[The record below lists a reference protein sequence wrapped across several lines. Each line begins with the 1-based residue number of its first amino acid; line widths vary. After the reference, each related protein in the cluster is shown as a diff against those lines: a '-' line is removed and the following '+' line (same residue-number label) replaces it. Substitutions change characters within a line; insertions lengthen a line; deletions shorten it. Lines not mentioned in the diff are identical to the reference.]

1 MVEPLLQIRNL
12 KIRIQHGEERGYPV
26 NDVSYDLCA
35 NETLGIVG
43 ESGSGKSMHVLAM
56 LGLLPRG
63 LIVES
68 GEILFAGRDLLKM
81 SPQELRN
88 VRGNDIGVVFQDPMT
103 SLNPVLTIG
112 RQISEV
118 LVRHRRLDWT
128 TARSKARELLELV
141 GIPDAER
148 RMRSFPFQFSGGM
161 RQRVMIAIALA
172 CEPRLLI
179 ADEATTALDVTI
191 QAQVIDLIRSLKDR
205 FGMSILW
212 ITHDIG
218 VVAGFAETVQVMYAG
233 QIMERGPVRSVFY
246 NTANAYTWS
255 LLRSLPRSDQA
266 ADEPLYQIPGQP
278 PNPFRLARGDPFAD
292 RNPFATP
299 RCFEERPVLR
309 PVGDVEGHEVAAWY
323 DLKTRIKE
331 TGGGHDPS

>member
-1 MVEPLLQIRNL
+1 MAEPLFRIRNL
-12 KIRIQHGEERGYPV
+12 KIRIQNGGETGYPV
-26 NDVSYDLCA
+26 NDISYDLCE

-63 LIVES
+63 LAVES
-68 GEILFAGRDLLKM
+68 GEIVFAGRDLLKM
-81 SPQELRN
+81 NAQELRN
-88 VRGNDIGVVFQDPMT
+88 VRGKEIGIVFQDPMT
-103 SLNPVLTIG
+103 SLNPVLTVG

-118 LVRHRRLDWT
+118 LVRHKRLDWRS
-128 TARSKARELLELV
+128 ARARARELLELV

-148 RMRSFPFQFSGGM
+148 RMRAFPFQFSGGM
-161 RQRVMIAIALA
+161 RQRVMIATALA

-191 QAQVIDLIRSLKDR
+191 QAQVIDLIRSLKER
-205 FGMSILW
+205 FGMSVLW

-246 NTANAYTWS
+246 NPASAYTWS
-255 LLRSLPRSDQA
+255 LLKSLPRPDQVA
-266 ADEPLYQIPGQP
+266 GEPLYQIPGQP
-278 PNPFRLARGDPFAD
+278 PNPFRLAKGDPFAE

-299 RCFEERPVLR
+299 RCFEERPALR
-309 PVGDVEGHEVAAWY
+309 PVGDVQGHEVAAWY
-323 DLKTRIKE
+323 DLKTRIRE
-331 TGGGHDPS
+331 TGGAE

>member
-1 MVEPLLQIRNL
+1 MAEPLLQIRNL
-12 KIRIQHGEERGYPV
+12 KIRIQRGNEYGYPV
-26 NDVSYDLCA
+26 NDISYDLFE
-35 NETLGIVG
+35 NETLGVVG
-43 ESGSGKSMHVLAM
+43 ESGSGKSMHILAM

-63 LIVES
+63 LVVES

-81 SPQELRN
+81 KEKEQRDI
-88 VRGNDIGVVFQDPMT
+88 RGNEIGVVFQDPMT

-118 LVRHRRLDWT
+118 LVRHKRLDWAS
-128 TARSKARELLELV
+128 ARNKAKELLELV

-172 CEPRLLI
+172 CGPRLLI

-205 FGMSILW
+205 FGMSVLW

-255 LLRSLPRSDQA
+255 LLKSLPRADQLA
-266 ADEPLYQIPGQP
+266 EEALYQIPGQP
-278 PNPFRLARGDPFAD
+278 PNPFQLAKGDPFAE
-292 RNPFATP
+292 RNPFATA

-309 PVGDVEGHEVAAWY
+309 PVGDVDGHQVSAWY
-323 DLKTRIKE
+323 DLKARIEETR
-331 TGGGHDPS
+331 TRT

>member
-1 MVEPLLQIRNL
+1 MAEPLLQIRNL
-12 KIRIQHGEERGYPV
+12 KISIQLGEERGYPV
-26 NDVSYDLCA
+26 NDISYDLFE
-35 NETLGIVG
+35 NETLGVVG
-43 ESGSGKSMHVLAM
+43 ESGSGKSLHILAL

-63 LIVES
+63 LAVES

-81 SPQELRN
+81 GAKELRN
-88 VRGNDIGVVFQDPMT
+88 VRGNEIGVVFQDPMT

-118 LVRHRRLDWT
+118 LVRHKRLNWAS
-128 TARSKARELLELV
+128 ARSKGKELLELV

-148 RMRSFPFQFSGGM
+148 RMRNYPFQFSGGM

-191 QAQVIDLIRSLKDR
+191 QAQVIDLIRSLKER
-205 FGMSILW
+205 FGMSIVW

-218 VVAGFAETVQVMYAG
+218 VVAGFADTVQVMYAG

-255 LLRSLPRSDQA
+255 LMKSLPRPDQA
-266 ADEPLYQIPGQP
+266 ADEALYQIPGQP
-278 PNPFRLARGDPFAD
+278 PNPFRLAKGDPFAE
-292 RNPFATP
+292 RNPFATE
-299 RCFEERPVLR
+299 RCFQERPPLR
-309 PVGDVEGHEVAAWY
+309 SVGDVDGHDVAAWY
-323 DLKTRIKE
+323 DLKTRIEE
-331 TGGGHDPS
+331 TKGRTS

>member
-1 MVEPLLQIRNL
+1 MAEPLLQIRNL
-12 KIRIQHGEERGYPV
+12 KIGIRLGEERGYPV
-26 NDVSYDLCA
+26 NDISYDLFE

-43 ESGSGKSMHVLAM
+43 ESGSGKSLHILAM

-63 LIVES
+63 LAVES

-81 SPQELRN
+81 GAKELRN
-88 VRGNDIGVVFQDPMT
+88 VRGNEIGVVFQDPMT

-118 LVRHRRLDWT
+118 LVRHKRLDWAS
-128 TARSKARELLELV
+128 ARRKGQELLELV

-148 RMRSFPFQFSGGM
+148 RMRSYPFHFSGGM

-191 QAQVIDLIRSLKDR
+191 QAQVIDLIRALKER
-205 FGMSILW
+205 FGMSIVW

-218 VVAGFAETVQVMYAG
+218 VVAGFADTVQVMYAG

-255 LLRSLPRSDQA
+255 LMKSLPRPDQVA
-266 ADEPLYQIPGQP
+266 EEALYQIPGQP
-278 PNPFRLARGDPFAD
+278 PNPFRLAKGDPFAD
-292 RNPFATP
+292 RNPFATE
-299 RCFEERPVLR
+299 RCFRERPHLR
-309 PVGDVEGHEVAAWY
+309 PVGDVDGHQVAAWY
-323 DLKTRIKE
+323 DLKTRIEETKE
-331 TGGGHDPS
+331 RAS

>member
-1 MVEPLLQIRNL
+1 MAEPLLQFRNL
-12 KIRIQHGEERGYPV
+12 KIRVQLGKERGYPV
-26 NDVSYDLCA
+26 NDISYDLPQ

-43 ESGSGKSMHVLAM
+43 ESGSGKSLHVLAL
-56 LGLLPRG
+56 LGLLPPG
-63 LIVES
+63 LTLES
-68 GEILFAGRDLLKM
+68 GEILFAGRNLLTM
-81 SPQELRN
+81 SAQQLRS
-88 VRGNDIGVVFQDPMT
+88 VRGNEIGVVFQDPMT

-118 LVRHRRLDWT
+118 LVRHKRLDWAS
-128 TARSKARELLELV
+128 ARSKARDLLELV

-148 RMRSFPFQFSGGM
+148 RLRSFPFQFSGGM

-205 FGMSILW
+205 FGMSVLW

-218 VVAGFAETVQVMYAG
+218 VVAGFADTVQVMYAG
-233 QIMERGPVRSVFY
+233 QIVERGPVNSVFY

-255 LLRSLPRSDQA
+255 LLKSLPRADQVA
-266 ADEPLYQIPGQP
+266 AEALYQIPGQP
-278 PNPFRLARGDPFAD
+278 PNPFRPAKGDPFAE
-292 RNPFATP
+292 RNPFATA
-299 RCFEERPVLR
+299 RCFEERPPLR
-309 PVGDVEGHEVAAWY
+309 AVGDVAGHQVAAWY
-323 DLKTRIKE
+323 DLKQQQQEGER
-331 TGGGHDPS
+331 P